1 MMTMIAPKHVRQ
13 FHVSLPSEFGVE
25 KLVRDALARLLP
37 RWGLEAARI
46 ADFQTA
52 VSEACINA
60 IEHGNRGQVGTRLQ
74 VTLLLSP
81 DHVDAVVADDAIVP
95 FSEPEPL
102 PPTIEQKLAGVAPAR
117 RMGLFLI
124 RQLVDEA
131 GFLPRESGVG
141 NRFHLRIYRNGARG
155 QVEV

>member
-1 MMTMIAPKHVRQ
+1 MTTIAPEHVRQ
-13 FHVSLPSEFGVE
+13 FHLSLPSELGVE
-25 KLVRDALARLLP
+25 KLVRDALARLLL
-37 RWGLEAARI
+37 RWGLEATRV

-81 DHVDAVVADDAIVP
+81 DHVDAVVADDAIIGFP
-95 FSEPEPL
+95 EPEPL
-102 PPTIEQKLAGVAPAR
+102 PPPIKQKLAGVALAR

-131 GFLPRESGVG
+131 GFLPRASGVG
-141 NRFHLRIYRNGARG
+141 NRFRLRIYRHRARR
-155 QVEV
+155 QVEG

>member
-1 MMTMIAPKHVRQ
+1 MTTIAPEHVRQ
-13 FHVSLPSEFGVE
+13 FHLSLPSELGVE
-25 KLVRDALARLLP
+25 KLVRDTLARLLL
-37 RWGLEAARI
+37 RWGLEATRI

>member
-1 MMTMIAPKHVRQ
+1 MTTIAPEHAGQ
-13 FHVSLPSEFGVE
+13 FHLSLPSELGVE
-25 KLVRDALARLLP
+25 KRVRDVLARLLSQ
-37 RWGLEAARI
+37 WGLEAARI

-95 FSEPEPL
+95 FLEPEPR